1 MASTEMIEKLATRA
15 TAAEQMIQILTKQIE
30 EIKANQGKGDSAQE
44 IRTLRAENA
53 QLKSEILEAK
63 QKLIDAEKA
72 AGISTVEF
80 KAPAQQVAPEA
91 PVVREDKAKEKTP
104 PAPKKEK
111 AKKEKKEPEKK
122 PDGGAG
128 GDSVDIGR

>member
-91 PVVREDKAKEKTP
+91 PVAKEEKAKEKTP

-111 AKKEKKEPEKK
+111 TKKETEKK